1 MNLESLI
8 SQNHRDL
15 PSPSERRRLRVDAGL
30 TVAQLATA
38 IGVAPASVSAWE
50 AGERVPQ
57 GIHRAAYAQALE
69 TLEALPEQGGE
80 R

>member
-1 MNLESLI
+1 VNLESMI
-8 SQNHRDL
+8 SQNQRDL
-15 PSPSERRRLRVDAGL
+15 PSPTERRRLRVDAGL

-50 AGERVPQ
+50 AGERAPQ
-57 GIHRAAYAQALE
+57 GVHRSAYAEALE
-69 TLEALPEQGGE
+69 TLGALLEEEFG